1 MKSFFLTLVET
12 VVDGFAGVGR
22 AETRH
27 EKRLHR
33 MLVFVVIF
41 FLIGLIVVDHFYRT
55 EDAAGRF
62 CEKNQSTYE
71 SVGDCMIRH
80 EKIAGALRTIGELD
94 QSSVKACSHEHG
106 DDLYSVWNCALLKD
120 GTRVSERYRM
130 PGEGD

>member
-1 MKSFFLTLVET
+1 MA
-12 VVDGFAGVGR
+12 FAGVGR

-41 FLIGLIVVDHFYRT
+41 FLIGLIVVDHFYHT
-55 EDAAGRF
+55 EDAASRF

-80 EKIAGALRTIGELD
+80 EKIAAALRTIGELD
-94 QSSVKACSHEHG
+94 PSSVKVCSHEHG

-120 GTRVSERYRM
+120 GTRVSARYRM